1 MKKEKGTHLR
11 FEYKDPVQLSK
22 YVIEGGKIVPARISK
37 FNIALQ
43 KRLNEAIKRAR
54 ALALLP
60 VGIAA
65 YDHSSRVDSVNPTPF
80 NID

>member
-1 MKKEKGTHLR
+1 MKKANQIY

-22 YVIEGGKIVPARISK
+22 YIIEGGKIVPARISK
-37 FNIALQ
+37 FNIATQ

-54 ALALLP
+54 NLALLP
-60 VGIAA
+60 IGIEAF
-65 YDHSSRVDSVNPTPF
+65 DHNSRVEPINPIPF

>member
-1 MKKEKGTHLR
+1 MKKSKGNQII
-11 FEYKDPVQLSK
+11 FEYKDPVQLAK

-37 FNIALQ
+37 FNIATQ

-54 ALALLP
+54 NLALLP
-60 VGIAA
+60 VGIDA
-65 YDHSSRVDSVNPTPF
+65 YDHNSRVESVNPAPF